1 MTITLTRGQLIAATA
16 LLATVFLGGTAE
28 AITDTVFKYST
39 VQTGYLT
46 VPAAA
51 FVSESSADQFA
62 QNGVTIQPA
71 TTNTLCMDA
80 PVNLP
85 EGAKMTTIGVWY
97 ATNGGLMQV
106 QMFRQNLST
115 GTNVTLARR
124 VLADTA
130 GSRAQANL
138 AVTGAGQ
145 IIKNEAFSYD
155 LNFCTQGATANK
167 FYSAR
172 IRYTYS
178 TAGS

>member
-1 MTITLTRGQLIAATA
+1 MTITMTRGHLIAATA

-46 VPAAA
+46 IPVSA
-51 FVSESSADQFA
+51 FVPESSADQFG
-62 QNGVTIQPA
+62 QNGVSIQPV
-71 TTNTLCMDA
+71 TTGLLCMDA

-85 EGAKMTTIGVWY
+85 EGAKVTTIGVWY
-97 ATNGGLMQV
+97 ATNGGDMQV
-106 QMFRQNLST
+106 QMFRQNLAT

-138 AVTGAGQ
+138 AVTGTGQ